1 MNQPFSISPALEA
14 QKRLENTELKLQA
27 LQSAQASV
35 SPDQVSRNAAQ
46 LLSYLQQPQS
56 SPRTDKAELSQHLAQ
71 LSQAHVSLNS
81 SDA

>member
-46 LLSYLQQPQS
+46 LLSYLVQPS
-56 SPRTDKAELSQHLAQ
+56 SGPRSDKAELQQQMGPLQ
-71 LSQAHVSLNS
+71 QALEGQIHNS
-81 SDA
+81 